1 MIETWGH
8 QRLEKKSID
17 LSGVPYASSSL
28 VDKLAAIRASTAE
41 ELPRPARYF
50 ELRDVLEKDFKAS
63 ACIPYYSI
71 FVHDLDGRQVA
82 SYSKFSRSFVQQIAQ
97 LMQLFMQD
105 RTAGTIS
112 ITDTGGVSRTSYTGT
127 TNAADWF
134 RVIQSAGS
142 NTFGIV
148 WGTGT
153 NAEATTNTALQTI
166 IAHGTSA
173 SQLSYGACAVGNAT
187 AGSSSTTVTI
197 TRSATNASG
206 GTITTQELG
215 VYMDF
220 VDNGTTERFLCAI
233 RDLNT
238 QAVTNNQVIT
248 TIYTLDFAV

>member
-1 MIETWGH
+1 MTD
-8 QRLEKKSID
+8 LERKSID
-17 LSGVPYASSSL
+17 LCGVSHASSEL
-28 VDKLAAIRASTAE
+28 VERLDGIKNSSAE
-41 ELPRPARYF
+41 HLPKPPRYY
-50 ELRDVLEKDFKAS
+50 ELREILEKDFKAS
-63 ACIPYYSI
+63 ACIPYYTT
-71 FVHDLDGRQVA
+71 FVHDLDGRQLA
-82 SYSKFSRSFVQQIAQ
+82 NYSKFSRSFVQQIAQ
-97 LMQLFMQD
+97 LMQIFMQD
-105 RTAGTIS
+105 RTSGSIT
-112 ITDTGGVSRTSYTGT
+112 ITDTGGTNRTSYTGST
-127 TNAADWF
+127 SPANYF

-173 SQLSYGACAVGNAT
+173 SQLSYGACAVGTAT
-187 AGSSSTTVTI
+187 ASTASTTVTV

-215 VYMDF
+215 LYMDF
-220 VDNGTTERFLCAI
+220 MDSGVAERFLCAI

-248 TIYTLDFAV
+248 TVYTLDFAV